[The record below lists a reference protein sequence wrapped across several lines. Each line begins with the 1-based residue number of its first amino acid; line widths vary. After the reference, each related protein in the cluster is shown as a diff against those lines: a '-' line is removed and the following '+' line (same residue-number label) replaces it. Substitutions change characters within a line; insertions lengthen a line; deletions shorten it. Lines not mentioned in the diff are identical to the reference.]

1 MSERDK
7 EIYKQIKL
15 IEITKRA
22 LFNKQRHKTQLKLK
36 YTHNLSP
43 LTKFPII
50 KLGNQL
56 IK

>member
-22 LFNKQRHKTQLKLK
+22 LFNKQRHKT
-36 YTHNLSP
+36 
-43 LTKFPII
+43 
-50 KLGNQL
+50 
-56 IK
+56 